1 MTPILRIHPADDAIV
16 ALRDLDAAASVSLDD
31 QSWTL
36 REKIPAKQ
44 KFAAKDFAAGD
55 RVTMYGVL
63 VGKTTQAVPAGAL
76 LHTHNLQHASATFA
90 GKQSAY
96 SWTPPDV

>member
-16 ALRDLDAAASVSLDD
+16 ALRDLDAAASVSLDR

-63 VGKTTQAVPAGAL
+63 VGKTTQAVPAGVL
-76 LHTHNLQHASATFA
+76 REPQSWLHARGLGA
-90 GKQSAY
+90 
-96 SWTPPDV
+96 